1 MSVAYTPSKGG
12 GIDPRMSEE
21 RASQN
26 RRFPRPLLIG
36 VVAFLIIALV
46 TVVMGL
52 SRAWTNWIVLGGGS
66 GEELDP
72 RPLLICTAL
81 VLGALALLLTGWLWA
96 ILFKVSGGRT
106 RTSEAAAAWLGSNL
120 GRYLPGKVWQL
131 TSIAAYLAA
140 RGDTGSIAF
149 TVSLALQAVML
160 AVGALIGVGILGPL
174 VFSALNPWVF
184 VIGGSGVLI
193 ALHPTVLRWVTRFVR
208 RVLKEDRTGDRADN
222 SKVLVSDGITAR
234 SIFIAAV
241 VAVLI
246 WSLYGAGFWVLV
258 ASLFTEHGI
267 TFPMATA
274 VFATGYVVGY
284 MAIIAPGG
292 LVVREGAIIGLLGM
306 VAGMP
311 LSSATIIALA
321 ARVWT
326 TAAEVLALGLAI
338 AFGLRKSPH
347 LR

>member
-1 MSVAYTPSKGG
+1 MTWR
-12 GIDPRMSEE
+12 I
-21 RASQN
+21 
-26 RRFPRPLLIG
+26 
-36 VVAFLIIALV
+36 
-46 TVVMGL
+46 
-52 SRAWTNWIVLGGGS
+52 
-66 GEELDP
+66 
-72 RPLLICTAL
+72 
-81 VLGALALLLTGWLWA
+81 
-96 ILFKVSGGRT
+96 
-106 RTSEAAAAWLGSNL
+106 
-120 GRYLPGKVWQL
+120 
-131 TSIAAYLAA
+131 
-140 RGDTGSIAF
+140 
-149 TVSLALQAVML
+149 
-160 AVGALIGVGILGPL
+160 
-174 VFSALNPWVF
+174 
-184 VIGGSGVLI
+184 
-193 ALHPTVLRWVTRFVR
+193 
-208 RVLKEDRTGDRADN
+208 
-222 SKVLVSDGITAR
+222 